1 MVLFLYTSWSPHRL
15 HGTGRMRAFGSQ
27 GHAPS
32 ALSPCLSVFIQKQMS
47 GRRRV
52 AGLLFRQTVQLLRA
66 EGPWGQGSG
75 WLSRRHSVLGDF
87 YFCFGWGVVWCGVVE
102 FCGLAA
108 LSLLLV
114 CFLETI
120 LDDLQPFCSVTLICY
135 ISIQQTHY
143 EKKILIC

>member
-1 MVLFLYTSWSPHRL
+1 M
-15 HGTGRMRAFGSQ
+15 
-27 GHAPS
+27 
-32 ALSPCLSVFIQKQMS
+32 
-47 GRRRV
+47 
-52 AGLLFRQTVQLLRA
+52 
-66 EGPWGQGSG
+66 
-75 WLSRRHSVLGDF
+75 
-87 YFCFGWGVVWCGVVE
+87 VE

-143 EKKILIC
+143 EKKYSYARGPPHRNFTSRSEGHRVSYMLEEGKALIQLGGTQ